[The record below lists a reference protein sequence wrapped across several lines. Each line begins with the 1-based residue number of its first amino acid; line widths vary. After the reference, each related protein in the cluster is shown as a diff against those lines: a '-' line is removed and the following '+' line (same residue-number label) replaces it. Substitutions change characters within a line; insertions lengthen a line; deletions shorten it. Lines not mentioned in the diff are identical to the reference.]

1 MIHGIHKIKKKKNYS
16 TDLKKNQTFLTL
28 RFEKKFSHRFSLKGP
43 FKYVQNP
50 YYIYPVT
57 ATSSMGLF

>member
-1 MIHGIHKIKKKKNYS
+1 MINGIHKILKKK
-16 TDLKKNQTFLTL
+16 TTQLTWKNQTFSAL
-28 RFEKKFSHRFSLKGP
+28 RFEKKIFSWILIKKDTL
-43 FKYVQNP
+43 KYVQNP